1 MQQFLLL
8 VSLSAYVSHD
18 LLTLFP
24 NHSSPSVTPMCL
36 AICQDMCL
44 GGSCSSLLSG
54 ESHPALPTQSM
65 ATSHSS
71 LTSAVK
77 LNTFVQLK
85 STPFFMLTFL
95 VQYSVNFFLVKPT
108 AKWTDPKALAV
119 MITSS
124 DSESTRHNVGT
135 PNLGRWLQGTAG
147 AVQEF
152 IFCLEPKALVTLYI
166 HI

>member
-44 GGSCSSLLSG
+44 GWSRSSLLSG

-95 VQYSVNFFLVKPT
+95 VQYSVNFFWWSPLLNGQIPKLWLSWSPHQIQNPPGVMWALQTWAGGSRALLVLFK
-108 AKWTDPKALAV
+108 
-119 MITSS
+119 
-124 DSESTRHNVGT
+124 
-135 PNLGRWLQGTAG
+135 NLYFVLNQR
-147 AVQEF
+147 
-152 IFCLEPKALVTLYI
+152 P
-166 HI
+166 

>member
-8 VSLSAYVSHD
+8 VSLSACVSHD
-18 LLTLFP
+18 LLTLFL

-36 AICQDMCL
+36 AICQDVF
-44 GGSCSSLLSG
+44 GT
-54 ESHPALPTQSM
+54 E
-65 ATSHSS
+65 
-71 LTSAVK
+71 
-77 LNTFVQLK
+77 
-85 STPFFMLTFL
+85 PFFPLVWRVTSCPPYTKYGHLPQLTDLSCEVKYFRSAEKYTIFHANISGAIRC
-95 VQYSVNFFLVKPT
+95 QFFLVKST

-124 DSESTRHNVGT
+124 DSESTRRNVGT

-152 IFCLEPKALVTLYI
+152 IFCLEPKALVTLYV